1 MVTPLELAD
10 QLEEAAHWVRSERLG
25 NTLMIAAA
33 NMRRLH
39 HEREEL
45 INALRCIAG
54 TSAQAAGTGDHWVHW
69 VDQAKAAIT
78 KVVDAS

>member
-10 QLEEAAHWVRSERLG
+10 QLEEAAYWVRSERLG
-25 NTLMIAAA
+25 NTLIIAAA
-33 NMRRLH
+33 NMRLLH
-39 HEREEL
+39 SEREEL

-78 KVVDAS
+78 KIVDAS